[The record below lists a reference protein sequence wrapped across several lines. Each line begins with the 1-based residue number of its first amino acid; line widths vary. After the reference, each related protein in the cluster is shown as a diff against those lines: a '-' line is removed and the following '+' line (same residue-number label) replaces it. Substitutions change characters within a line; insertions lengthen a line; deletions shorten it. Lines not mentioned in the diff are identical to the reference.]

1 MCCDFPCR
9 MHDCNFY
16 IVDIISV
23 VRLKGDGKMNRK
35 ATTMFLTDLLE
46 ESLQDR
52 KYYAKE
58 VTLDYGTA
66 HPKRVDLIQFIPA
79 GVTCVS
85 DIEKGKFICYEIK
98 SCVNDV
104 YSGNGLRFYGEQN
117 YIVTTME
124 TYKELMDDLREDK
137 FWKYIKENY
146 PESNNNVGIMVPIPT
161 HINLKDAREIYEEFK
176 NPTPLEADTS
186 WKLYKIIPSIQS
198 SRKRPMNELL
208 FCMLRSKHRN

>member
-1 MCCDFPCR
+1 
-9 MHDCNFY
+9 
-16 IVDIISV
+16 
-23 VRLKGDGKMNRK
+23 MNRK

-85 DIEKGKFICYEIK
+85 DIEKGEFICYEIK

-124 TYKELMDDLREDK
+124 TYKKLMDDLREDK
-137 FWKYIKENY
+137 FWKYLKENY

-186 WKLYKIIPSIQS
+186 WKLYKIIPSRQS
-198 SRKRPMNELL
+198 SRKRSMNELL

>member
-137 FWKYIKENY
+137 FWKYLKENY
-146 PESNNNVGIMVPIPT
+146 PESNNNVGIMVSIPT
-161 HINLKDAREIYEEFK
+161 HINLKDVFYTYLK
-176 NPTPLEADTS
+176 LQGSQTS
-186 WKLYKIIPSIQS
+186 NGHHRTYIPGGIVTSDIFILQL
-198 SRKRPMNELL
+198 NTCLCL
-208 FCMLRSKHRN
+208 